1 VGDTVKQYASEDA
14 TVVVGY
20 VIDPEMTDQIRVTV
34 VATGIGRPVAVRGLP
49 PGAQPKVEVVAGGRQ
64 ARRPL
69 DSGSYAD
76 YDTPAAL
83 RRRPRAVGDDIR
95 ADASDGS
102 YLDIPAFL
110 RRQAD

>member
-1 VGDTVKQYASEDA
+1 
-14 TVVVGY
+14 VVVGY

-34 VATGIGRPVAVRGLP
+34 VATGIGRPAAVRGLP
-49 PGAQPKVEVVAGGRQ
+49 QGVQPKVEVVAGGR

-69 DSGSYAD
+69 DNYAD
-76 YDTPAAL
+76 LETPAF
-83 RRRPRAVGDDIR
+83 RRRRAVGDDVR
-95 ADASDGS
+95 ADSDDS

>member
-1 VGDTVKQYASEDA
+1 VLGLECEIVESDDA

-34 VATGIGRPVAVRGLP
+34 VATGIGRPMAARGLP
-49 PGAQPKVEVVAGGRQ
+49 PGTQPAVQVVAGGRA

-69 DSGSYAD
+69 ENYAD
-76 YDTPAAL
+76 LEIPTHV
-83 RRRPRAVGDDIR
+83 RRRRAVGDDVR
-95 ADASDGS
+95 MDSDES